1 MPAQEEGMK
10 RGKLAALLVAL
21 IAAAIL
27 VSAMHGYRRRY
38 AAADYSVYSAWAAM
52 LRGGGDPWRPIGK
65 TASPCN
71 YTPFF
76 CVPFSL
82 LRFGEP
88 ASYWLWQAIQ
98 VGSLI
103 LAVWLLMR
111 EIAPASGMAAH
122 IIAVSAAFLFP
133 QVYASLYEAQPTM
146 LLLLLVIAAW
156 VLSRRQWPA
165 SAGLMLACAT
175 LLKIYPGL
183 VGAYFLFRRATDQG
197 DRRREHLRVL
207 IWSVVWFAAGIVLT
221 NPKYWSEFIRYGVPR
236 FADDAL
242 LRQERQVGI
251 WAFTYAIAAH
261 FPLAIY
267 AARLAT
273 GAAIAGAVAVAACAI
288 ACSLSVPSDAVGE
301 ALCVTLWL
309 IAALLLS
316 PLSWAHE
323 AVFVLPLFYCA
334 AVRIGNGH
342 VVSPRT
348 LVMLA
353 LALAL
358 LTVPFFWVPLRQMH
372 AYFIGVVLS
381 YISACMLILSQ
392 PGRSAGDA
400 IGGLRQR
407 RAPAVSI

>member
-1 MPAQEEGMK
+1 MPTEEQRVK
-10 RGKLAALLVAL
+10 RGKFAALLVAL

-38 AAADYSVYSAWAAM
+38 AAADYSVYSAWGAM
-52 LRGGGDPWRPIGK
+52 LRGGRDPWRPIGNA
-65 TASPCN
+65 ASPCN

-88 ASYWLWQAIQ
+88 ASYWMWQAIQ
-98 VGSLI
+98 VSSLI

-111 EIAPASGMAAH
+111 EIAPASGMAARV
-122 IIAVSAAFLFP
+122 IAVSSAFLFP

-156 VLSRRQWPA
+156 ALSRRHWPTW
-165 SAGLMLACAT
+165 AGLMLACAT
-175 LLKIYPGL
+175 LLKVYPGL
-183 VGAYFLFRRATDQG
+183 VGAYFLFRGATDQG
-197 DRRREHLRVL
+197 DRRSEHLQVL

-221 NPKYWSEFIRYGVPR
+221 NPQYWSEFVRYGVPR
-236 FADDAL
+236 FTDDAL

-261 FPLAIY
+261 FPLATY

-273 GAAIAGAVAVAACAI
+273 GAAIAGALAVAACAI
-288 ACSLSVPSDAVGE
+288 ACSLSLPSDAAGE

-334 AVRIGNGH
+334 AVRVRNGH
-342 VVSPRT
+342 VVSPKT
-348 LVMLA
+348 LATLA

-358 LTVPFFWVPLRQMH
+358 LAVPFFWVPLRQIH
-372 AYFIGVVLS
+372 AYFIGVALS
-381 YISACMLILSQ
+381 YISACLLILSQ
-392 PGRSAGDA
+392 PGRSPRDA
-400 IGGLRQR
+400 SGRLRQR
-407 RAPAVSI
+407 REPAVPI